1 MQTQTHEA
9 STPDSITIGAYGSNY
24 SYSKSFDLSKK
35 INWTVEELLAG
46 REFSRDK
53 RWLPNGLSA
62 AAELADQSDA
72 FLTQLTQ
79 VEMASYS
86 HLFGFVEEFIAPLMA
101 KRSSDHAIDN
111 IDGFNALSNFVSEEI
126 KHMELFREVRR
137 KVDETL
143 DTKLELLDNNGD
155 VAKLVLSHCDGAVL
169 LLTACI
175 EWLTQRHY
183 LEAFKDQEGELDPL
197 TLRIFK
203 AHWCEEAQHAKIDH
217 LETLREF
224 EILSDEQ
231 KTVAAKELAGLV
243 NAVDGLLQAQ
253 AAMDVRNLES
263 LMRAALPTSERERV
277 EAAILK
283 AKRYTFIGSGVTHP
297 KFQELFEAVFT
308 PAQRELVVAEISH
321 LV

>member
-1 MQTQTHEA
+1 V
-9 STPDSITIGAYGSNY
+9 D
-24 SYSKSFDLSKK
+24 
-35 INWTVEELLAG
+35 ELLAG

-53 RWLPNGLSA
+53 KWLPYGLSGV
-62 AAELADQSDA
+62 EHLGDRSET
-72 FLTQLTQ
+72 FRTQLTQ

-101 KRSSDHAIDN
+101 KRCSDHAIDN
-111 IDGFNALSNFVSEEI
+111 KDGFNALSNFVAEEI
-126 KHMELFREVRR
+126 KHMELFRAVRR

-143 DTKLELLDNNGD
+143 DTQFELLENNGE
-155 VAKLVLSHCDGAVL
+155 VAKLVLSHSDAAVL

-175 EWLTQRHY
+175 EWFTQRHY
-183 LEAFKDQEGELDPL
+183 LEAFKAQEGELDPL

-203 AHWCEEAQHAKIDH
+203 AHWSEEAQHAQLDH

-224 EILSDEQ
+224 ESISDDE
-231 KTVAAKELAGLV
+231 KTVAAKELAILV

-263 LMRAALPTSERERV
+263 LMRTALPTPDRERV
-277 EAAILK
+277 EEAILK

-308 PAQRELVVAEISH
+308 PAQRELLVGEISH
-321 LV
+321 LL

>member
-1 MQTQTHEA
+1 MQIQTIETSATTPEPPA
-9 STPDSITIGAYGSNY
+9 SYGSNY
-24 SYSKSFDLSKK
+24 SYSKSFDLSKR

-46 REFSRDK
+46 REFARDK
-53 RWLPNGLSA
+53 RWMPDGLSA
-62 AAELADQSDA
+62 VAHLGERSVA
-72 FLTQLTQ
+72 FRTQLTQ
-79 VEMASYS
+79 VELASYS

-111 IDGFNALSNFVSEEI
+111 SAGFNALSNFVSEEI

-137 KVDETL
+137 KIDDTL
-143 DTKLELLDNNGD
+143 DTKFELLDNNGD
-155 VAKLVLSHCDGAVL
+155 VAKLVLSHSDAAVL

-175 EWLTQRHY
+175 EWFTQRHY
-183 LEAFKDQEGELDPL
+183 LEAFRDQEGELDPL

-203 AHWCEEAQHAKIDH
+203 AHWCEEAQHAQIDH

-224 EILSDEQ
+224 ETMSDDE
-231 KTVAAKELAGLV
+231 KTVAAKELAVLV

-253 AAMDVRNLES
+253 AKMDVRNLES
-263 LMRAALPTSERERV
+263 LMRAALSVPDRELI
-277 EAAILK
+277 EEAILK

-308 PAQRELVVAEISH
+308 PAQRELVVKEISH
-321 LV
+321 LL